1 MIVGLVGFIGSG
13 KGTAGEILENFGFEQ
28 VSFASA
34 VKDVTAIMFGW
45 DRTMLEGKTDH
56 SRAWREKEDSFWSK
70 RMNRP
75 FSPRLALQLMG
86 TEVGR
91 QTFDQNFWVSRLE
104 ASLNSNK
111 NYVITDVR
119 FQNEIEFVH
128 NKNGIVIEIQ
138 RGLKPN
144 WYTIANQANKGSSKA
159 ENFMKTNVEVHESEW
174 RWIGGQIDHV
184 IDNDGTVDEL
194 KEKVLKCLTKSFGSN
209 TISELTMG
217 VF

>member
-1 MIVGLVGFIGSG
+1 M
-13 KGTAGEILENFGFEQ
+13 
-28 VSFASA
+28 
-34 VKDVTAIMFGW
+34 
-45 DRTMLEGKTDH
+45 
-56 SRAWREKEDSFWSK
+56 
-70 RMNRP
+70 
-75 FSPRLALQLMG
+75 
-86 TEVGR
+86 
-91 QTFDQNFWVSRLE
+91 
-104 ASLNSNK
+104 
-111 NYVITDVR
+111 
-119 FQNEIEFVH
+119 
-128 NKNGIVIEIQ
+128 IEIQ
-138 RGLKPN
+138 RGIKPN

>member
-28 VSFASA
+28 ISFASA

-45 DRTMLEGKTDH
+45 DRTMLEGKTEQ
-56 SRAWREKEDSFWSK
+56 SRAWRERDDSFWSK

-91 QTFDQNFWVSRLE
+91 QTFDENFWISRLE
-104 ASLNSNK
+104 ASLNANK

-128 NKNGIVIEIQ
+128 SKNGIVIEIQ

-159 ENFMKTNVEVHESEW
+159 ENFMKTSVEVHESEW
-174 RWIGGQIDHV
+174 RWIGGQIDHI

-209 TISELTMG
+209 TINEMIMG